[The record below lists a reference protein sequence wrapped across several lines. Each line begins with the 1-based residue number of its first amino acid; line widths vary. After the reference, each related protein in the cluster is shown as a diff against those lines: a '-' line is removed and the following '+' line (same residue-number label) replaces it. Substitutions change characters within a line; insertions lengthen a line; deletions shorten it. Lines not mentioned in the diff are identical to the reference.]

1 MSQSIPA
8 IPEALL
14 PFSLRRTSA
23 CGSAAH
29 HSASRHSQSWEGT
42 SEWNLPQALVG
53 SVECD
58 APSHG
63 CEIQGWKTPARP
75 ACVRAGANWS
85 RQMDIHQ
92 LELFLA
98 VMDSPSMTRAA
109 EKIHLS
115 PGAVSLQ
122 LHNLADEL
130 HTELFVRRGKRLIP
144 TPAALR
150 LAERAKEVVKMMG
163 HIQQEFENDLSKD
176 IRPFHFAT
184 GVTTLIY
191 QLGGPLRQLRKR
203 YPKAEIRVTVGV
215 TEEMVAGLLDRRFDL
230 ALISLPVSE
239 TGLLLIPL
247 FDEELLIVR
256 PSANKVGSG
265 HIGTLRAPE
274 LAGVPFLLYPKR
286 SNVRMVIDRFFNEIG
301 VTLQV
306 LMEADDTEAIKR
318 LVESGFGYSILP
330 EHALRGRSHF
340 FQQFRVDGHRLTR
353 SLALAMARTDC
364 PRKLTESIANFL
376 RSTLVEG

>member
-1 MSQSIPA
+1 
-8 IPEALL
+8 
-14 PFSLRRTSA
+14 
-23 CGSAAH
+23 
-29 HSASRHSQSWEGT
+29 
-42 SEWNLPQALVG
+42 
-53 SVECD
+53 
-58 APSHG
+58 
-63 CEIQGWKTPARP
+63 
-75 ACVRAGANWS
+75 
-85 RQMDIHQ
+85 MDIHQ
-92 LELFLA
+92 LQLFLA
-98 VMDSPSMTRAA
+98 VMNSPSMTRAA

-150 LAERAKEVVKMMG
+150 LAEHAKEVVRMMG
-163 HIQQEFENDLSKD
+163 QIQRVFENDLEKD
-176 IRPFHFAT
+176 VRPFHFAT

-203 YPKAEIRVTVGV
+203 YPRAEIRVTVGV

-230 ALISLPVSE
+230 ALISLP
-239 TGLLLIPL
+239 
-247 FDEELLIVR
+247 
-256 PSANKVGSG
+256 SANNLGSG
-265 HIGTLRAPE
+265 HVSSMRALE

-286 SNVRMVIDRFFNEIG
+286 SNVRLVIDRFFNEIG
-301 VTLQV
+301 VTPQV

-340 FQQFRVDGHRLTR
+340 FQKFRVEGHRLKR
-353 SLALAMARTDC
+353 SLALATARTEC
-364 PRKLTESIANFL
+364 PRKLTESIASFL
-376 RSTLVEG
+376 RTTLVQD

>member
-1 MSQSIPA
+1 
-8 IPEALL
+8 
-14 PFSLRRTSA
+14 
-23 CGSAAH
+23 
-29 HSASRHSQSWEGT
+29 
-42 SEWNLPQALVG
+42 
-53 SVECD
+53 
-58 APSHG
+58 
-63 CEIQGWKTPARP
+63 
-75 ACVRAGANWS
+75 
-85 RQMDIHQ
+85 MDIHQ

-122 LHNLADEL
+122 LHNLAGEL
-130 HTELFVRRGKRLIP
+130 HTELFVRRGKKLVA

-150 LAERAKEVVKMMG
+150 LAEHAKEVVKMMG
-163 HIQQEFENDLSKD
+163 RIQQLFENDLTKD
-176 IRPFHFAT
+176 VLPFHFAT

-203 YPKAEIRVTVGV
+203 FPNAEIRVTVGV

-239 TGLLLIPL
+239 TKLRLIPL

-256 PSANKVGSG
+256 PSANKVGSSHVG
-265 HIGTLRAPE
+265 SMQASE
-274 LAGVPFLLYPKR
+274 LADVPFLLYPKR
-286 SNVRMVIDRFFNEIG
+286 SNVRLVIDKFFAEIG
-301 VTLQV
+301 VMPRV

-330 EHALRGRSHF
+330 QHALRGSSHF
-340 FQQFRVDGHRLTR
+340 FQKFRIAGHRLTR
-353 SLALAMARTDC
+353 SLALATAQTEC
-364 PRKLTESIANFL
+364 PRKLTESIASFL
-376 RSTLVEG
+376 RSTLVDGTSNGGNA

>member
-1 MSQSIPA
+1 
-8 IPEALL
+8 
-14 PFSLRRTSA
+14 
-23 CGSAAH
+23 
-29 HSASRHSQSWEGT
+29 
-42 SEWNLPQALVG
+42 
-53 SVECD
+53 
-58 APSHG
+58 
-63 CEIQGWKTPARP
+63 
-75 ACVRAGANWS
+75 
-85 RQMDIHQ
+85 MDVHQ

-122 LHNLADEL
+122 LHKLADEL

-150 LAERAKEVVKMMG
+150 LTELAKQVVKMMG
-163 HIQQEFENDLSKD
+163 HIQQAFENDLTKD
-176 IRPFHFAT
+176 VRPFHFAT
-184 GVTTLIY
+184 GVTTLVH

-203 YPKAEIRVTVGV
+203 YPNAEIRVTVGV

-239 TGLLLIPL
+239 ASLRLIPL

-265 HIGTLRAPE
+265 HVSTMRASD
-274 LAGVPFLLYPKR
+274 LAEVPFLLYPKR
-286 SNVRMVIDRFFNEIG
+286 SNVRLVIDGFFDELG
-301 VTLQV
+301 VTPHV

-318 LVESGFGYSILP
+318 LVEAGFGYSILP

-340 FQQFRVDGHRLTR
+340 FQKFRIAGHRLTR
-353 SLALAMARTDC
+353 SLALAMAQTEC
-364 PRKLTESIANFL
+364 PRKLTESIATFL
-376 RSTLVEG
+376 RAALVEG

>member
-1 MSQSIPA
+1 
-8 IPEALL
+8 
-14 PFSLRRTSA
+14 
-23 CGSAAH
+23 
-29 HSASRHSQSWEGT
+29 
-42 SEWNLPQALVG
+42 
-53 SVECD
+53 
-58 APSHG
+58 
-63 CEIQGWKTPARP
+63 
-75 ACVRAGANWS
+75 
-85 RQMDIHQ
+85 MDIHQ

-130 HTELFVRRGKRLIP
+130 HTELFVRSGKRLIP

-150 LAERAKEVVKMMG
+150 LAEHAKEVVRMMG
-163 HIQQEFENDLSKD
+163 HIQQEFDNDIEKD
-176 IRPFHFAT
+176 VRPFHFAT
-184 GVTTLIY
+184 GVTTLIH
-191 QLGGPLRQLRKR
+191 QLGGPLKQLRKR

-239 TGLLLIPL
+239 ASLRIIPL
-247 FDEELLIVR
+247 FDEELLVVR

-265 HIGTLRAPE
+265 HISTLRASE
-274 LAGVPFLLYPKR
+274 LAKFPFLLYPKR
-286 SNVRMVIDRFFNEIG
+286 SNVRLVIDRFFSEIG
-301 VTLQV
+301 VTPHV

-318 LVESGFGYSILP
+318 LVESGFGNSILP

-340 FQQFRVDGHRLTR
+340 FQKFRVEGRCLKR
-353 SLALAMARTDC
+353 SLALATALTDC
-364 PRKLTESIANFL
+364 PRKLTESIASFL
-376 RSTLVEG
+376 RNALVES